1 MAKFPISKVTSK
13 KRVMAIV
20 FCFIFVCLM
29 ENNFD
34 KPKNGISSQPEIK
47 DNLYQEI
54 NSSPA
59 IIK

>member
-1 MAKFPISKVTSK
+1 MS
-13 KRVMAIV
+13 IV
-20 FCFIFVCLM
+20 FCLIFVCLM

-47 DNLYQEI
+47 DNLYQGI